1 MRRAPLFCAMKHL
14 LVTLLLS
21 TPALAETCP
30 PSSDITTE
38 LNALIEDANAA
49 QDERSGRAVSDK
61 MWMVWLRAPDASAQE
76 VLDRG
81 MRQRG
86 NFDFVGAYE
95 SFDALVAYCPD
106 YAEGYNQ
113 RAFISFLREDF
124 AAALIDLERALDL
137 SPDHVGAQSGRALTL
152 MNLGRRAEA
161 RTQLEA
167 ALENNPWLSERHLL
181 ADGAP
186 LGPEGEEL

>member
-1 MRRAPLFCAMKHL
+1 MRYLICA
-14 LVTLLLS
+14 LVLCP
-21 TPALAETCP
+21 PAFADTCP
-30 PSSDITTE
+30 PSPDISSE
-38 LNALIEDANAA
+38 LSEVIEMARIAP
-49 QDERSGRAVSDK
+49 DERGGQVASDK
-61 MWMVWLRAPDASAQE
+61 MWDIWLRAPDTAAQE

-113 RAFISFLREDF
+113 RAFISFLREDYN
-124 AAALIDLERALDL
+124 AALVDLDRALAL

-152 MNLGRRAEA
+152 MNLGRRDDA
-161 RTQLEA
+161 RAQLEA
-167 ALENNPWLSERHLL
+167 ALDNNPWLGERHLL
-181 ADGAP
+181 AEGAP
-186 LGPEGEEL
+186 LGPVGQEL

>member
-1 MRRAPLFCAMKHL
+1 MRHL
-14 LVTLLLS
+14 IIAALLS
-21 TPALAETCP
+21 TPAWADTCP
-30 PSSDITTE
+30 PAPEISSE
-38 LNALIEDANAA
+38 LNVLIEAANAA
-49 QDERSGRAVSDK
+49 PDERAGRVVSDQ
-61 MWMVWLRAPDASAQE
+61 MWEVWLRAPDASAQE

-86 NFDFVGAYE
+86 NFDFTGAYD

-124 AAALIDLERALDL
+124 EAALVDLERALAL

-152 MNLGRRAEA
+152 MNLGRTDDARA
-161 RTQLEA
+161 QLEA

-186 LGPEGEEL
+186 LGPKGQEL

>member
-1 MRRAPLFCAMKHL
+1 MKRSFVAILFACAPVWSLAC
-14 LVTLLLS
+14 
-21 TPALAETCP
+21 PASP
-30 PSSDITTE
+30 DITE
-38 LNALIEDANAA
+38 EMRALIAEANAA
-49 QDERSGRAVSDK
+49 ADERAGRAASDK
-61 MWMVWLRAPDASAQE
+61 MWEVWLQAPDASAQE

-113 RAFISFLREDF
+113 RAFTSFLREDF
-124 AAALIDLERALDL
+124 EAALVDLDRALAL
-137 SPDHVGAQSGRALTL
+137 SPNHVGAQSGRALTL
-152 MNLGRRAEA
+152 MNLGRREDA
-161 RTQLEA
+161 RNQLEA
-167 ALENNPWLSERHLL
+167 ALVNNPWLSERHLL

-186 LGPEGEEL
+186 LGPVGQEL

>member
-1 MRRAPLFCAMKHL
+1 MILCVFAFPLMAKACPEAPDHSVELSSLFEAVRAAP
-14 LVTLLLS
+14 
-21 TPALAETCP
+21 
-30 PSSDITTE
+30 
-38 LNALIEDANAA
+38 
-49 QDERSGRAVSDK
+49 DERSAQPLSQQ
-61 MWMVWLRAPDASAQE
+61 MWTLWLDAPDSAAQE

-95 SFDALVAYCPD
+95 SFDALVTYCPD

-124 AAALIDLERALDL
+124 AAALVDLDVTLRL

-152 MNLGRRAEA
+152 MNMGELAQARR
-161 RTQLEA
+161 QMLEA
-167 ALENNPWLSERHLL
+167 LDNNPWLSERALV
-181 ADGAP
+181 APGAP
-186 LGPEGEEL
+186 LGPVDQEL